1 MTGCRSL
8 RNKEGLYSAV
18 RRSVSPG
25 TAKLGFRATDPRT
38 PNPRTLEARI
48 LEARTLEARTLE
60 ARTLEARTREP
71 DLGPQPAETGTP
83 TSDPSTWTL
92 EAYEGLQPQ
101 GAGSPARG
109 GWSHDQ
115 GSMRRGR

>member
-48 LEARTLEARTLE
+48 LE